1 MCRYV
6 SVYTERGREIN
17 ILIWWVCWGF
27 GARVGS
33 LVGGLMDGL
42 HIVNLNS
49 HSVGTTVVW

>member
-17 ILIWWVCWGF
+17 ILIWWVRWGF